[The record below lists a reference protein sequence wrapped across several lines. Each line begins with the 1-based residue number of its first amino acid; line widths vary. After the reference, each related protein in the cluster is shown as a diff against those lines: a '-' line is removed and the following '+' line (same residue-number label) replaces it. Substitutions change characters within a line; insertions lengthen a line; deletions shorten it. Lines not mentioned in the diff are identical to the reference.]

1 MVMSPMEV
9 LKWAYS
15 PSGRAAA
22 GGFAGGGVC
31 ADWGACANAATPVT
45 IIDNSNFDMKCLH
58 RNRSNNP
65 LKLRQHSNPIR
76 ANSGLFGFGRARDTG
91 MAKPSIVNEF
101 ARIRA

>member
-1 MVMSPMEV
+1 

-22 GGFAGGGVC
+22 GGFAGGAG
-31 ADWGACANAATPVT
+31 GAGAVCANAATPVT
-45 IIDNSNFDMKCLH
+45 IIDNSIFDMKRLH